1 MNSPFHS
8 PPHGRPRIS
17 FGTGPLTPGIK
28 GIIFTCAGVFVLQA
42 LVPGNWLESY
52 LGLSSRGL
60 LGRYFLWQ
68 PVTYLFLHSTGN
80 LFHLVFNMLMLWM
93 FGGELERRWGTQSF
107 LQYYFL
113 CGVGAGLIS
122 VAADVLAGLLRSGEG
137 AILSPIPTIG
147 ASGAVYG
154 LLAAQAI
161 LFPNRILLVF
171 LIFPMRMRVAV
182 FLMAAITLWVAIGS
196 ANSSAGTAINHVAHL
211 GGMALGWVYLHK
223 AWNPMRLWR
232 DWRWQQKRKRYHV
245 VSDIKDDDHDRYH

>member
-1 MNSPFHS
+1 MNSPFHPS
-8 PPHGRPRIS
+8 SHGRPRIS

-28 GIIFTCAGVFVLQA
+28 GIIFTCAGVFFLQA
-42 LVPGNWLESY
+42 LVPGNWLEFS
-52 LGLSSRGL
+52 LGLSSEGL

-68 PVTYLFLHSTGN
+68 PVTYLFLHTTGN

-113 CGVGAGLIS
+113 CGVGAGLAS
-122 VAADVLAGLLRSGEG
+122 VAVDVLSGFLREG
-137 AILSPIPTIG
+137 PLLSPSRPTIG

-161 LFPNRILLVF
+161 LYPNRLLLVF

-196 ANSSAGTAINHVAHL
+196 AKSGSGTPINHVAHL
-211 GGMALGWVYLHK
+211 GGMALGWAYLHR
-223 AWNPMRLWR
+223 AWNPMRLWH
-232 DWRWQQKRKRYHV
+232 DWRWQRRRKRYHV
-245 VSDIKDDDHDRYH
+245 VSDIKDDDHDRFH